1 MSGIAITLFV
11 KNPDSSQQGQIFYYD
26 IGDDLLCKDKLDSI
40 SAFGSIAGIAKTVGW
55 NTITPDHHGDWLNQ
69 RDDGFAE
76 YLPLGDKCVFRFN
89 PATVPTG
96 KRPLFR
102 PESGRHSV
110 LKAAGIPVN
119 PASC

>member
-1 MSGIAITLFV
+1 MEITTTTAKSKLRNASNFVQYLLKGSETGLTCSTPIMDDPRFIASV
-11 KNPDSSQQGQIFYYD
+11 NS
-26 IGDDLLCKDKLDSI
+26 
-40 SAFGSIAGIAKTVGW
+40 
-55 NTITPDHHGDWLNQ
+55 
-69 RDDGFAE
+69 
-76 YLPLGDKCVFRFN
+76 CVFRFN